1 MPSSRY
7 TPSAYGDIDSGGWD
21 NPPAPHSQTCKG
33 PRHFGPPPRQDT
45 WNHDMCQD
53 CGQIGIISSSTVQ
66 NPTPNQDQEQPRGR
80 GQVRAPSID
89 NDKFWAPAPARA
101 APVRIDPPQVN
112 DNDNDK
118 KDDGWGSNPLP
129 SHEQSRVNDDVNGWG
144 APPPAPVH
152 SRSLA
157 NGNDHSNPASA
168 PNVQN
173 QQHRSTSRYDDEEDF
188 NEEDEIIPPPSTEPV
203 HGAYVAW
210 TGVT

>member
-21 NPPAPHSQTCKG
+21 D
-33 PRHFGPPPRQDT
+33 PPPRA
-45 WNHDMCQD
+45 NSIRKSPHPPY
-53 CGQIGIISSSTVQ
+53 Q
-66 NPTPNQDQEQPRGR
+66 NPPSRADAPGPWPHDGYHALHGR
-80 GQVRAPSID
+80 GPGQVENPPIQKD
-89 NDKFWAPAPARA
+89 DWAPAPTRV

-129 SHEQSRVNDDVNGWG
+129 SHEQSHVNDDANGWG

-157 NGNDHSNPASA
+157 NGNDHSNSASA